1 MDAYTFIKNAIIQGK
16 YEPGTRLAEES
27 LAKELNV
34 SRTPIREA
42 IKQLEA
48 EGLVTPLKRGVSVKT
63 FTQEDIRQI
72 YDLRT
77 LLESYAAS
85 QAAIHR
91 TTDDLAKMEHA
102 QALFDE
108 LIAQPIEADPDRI
121 QKIAAVN
128 HLFHDAVV
136 TASHNAHIHF
146 HISKVVVVPIIYRSF
161 FSYDAFQLRQ
171 SLQAHKTIFAAIQ
184 NQDPE
189 RARIAM
195 HEHIFQGRDSVMRRL
210 RKVCDEK
217 ESPE

>member
-161 FSYDAFQLRQ
+161 FHTMRFSSDNRCKRTKRSLRPF
-171 SLQAHKTIFAAIQ
+171 KTKTP
-184 NQDPE
+184 NV
-189 RARIAM
+189 R
-195 HEHIFQGRDSVMRRL
+195 
-210 RKVCDEK
+210 
-217 ESPE
+217 ESPCTNIFFRAETV